1 MKLVLLGIQGAG
13 KSTQGNLLSKQL
25 HIPYLSTGHILRQL
39 SKEKTKLGR
48 YIKETINAGIL
59 VPDKKMIPIVDNYL
73 SRKEYQKGYILDGFP
88 RTLVQAKKF
97 KNNIDKVI
105 FLKIG
110 DKEALWRLLYRNDN
124 LRQDE
129 TLPALKKR
137 IDMFKKY
144 TLPVVNYYQKQ
155 KKLLIIDAAQSIEEV
170 NKEILQ
176 SLGKKLIKNQVKS
189 WERKQKAIIAIV
201 GLPGVGKTEAA
212 NYYKKKELPV
222 ISFGQVINDYITKN
236 HLPHNEKTHQQIRLK
251 LRQKYG
257 MAALAVLNEKKIAN
271 QLKKNQIVIIDGM
284 RSWEEYLYLKEKFPQ
299 VNVFIIGLYA
309 DKENRYQRVSK
320 RRERKELY
328 GVERDQNELLT
339 TNMGPTFAFA
349 DYLIKNNFSVE
360 EFYDKLEDVYRSIYF
375 SL

>member
-1 MKLVLLGIQGAG
+1 
-13 KSTQGNLLSKQL
+13 
-25 HIPYLSTGHILRQL
+25 
-39 SKEKTKLGR
+39 
-48 YIKETINAGIL
+48 
-59 VPDKKMIPIVDNYL
+59 
-73 SRKEYQKGYILDGFP
+73 
-88 RTLVQAKKF
+88 
-97 KNNIDKVI
+97 
-105 FLKIG
+105 
-110 DKEALWRLLYRNDN
+110 
-124 LRQDE
+124 
-129 TLPALKKR
+129 
-137 IDMFKKY
+137 
-144 TLPVVNYYQKQ
+144 
-155 KKLLIIDAAQSIEEV
+155 
-170 NKEILQ
+170 
-176 SLGKKLIKNQVKS
+176 
-189 WERKQKAIIAIV
+189 
-201 GLPGVGKTEAA
+201 
-212 NYYKKKELPV
+212 
-222 ISFGQVINDYITKN
+222 
-236 HLPHNEKTHQQIRLK
+236 
-251 LRQKYG
+251 